1 MNDTTIYFAA
11 SYILGKHGQKD
22 YSKIFCHMH
31 IGSLIQR
38 MSSNTHQ
45 MFPFIYY
52 VSNSIAC
59 FGGKNEEKKKKEFYQ
74 ESLHGFNSLEYYQ
87 MRY

>member
-1 MNDTTIYFAA
+1 MQN
-11 SYILGKHGQKD
+11 S
-22 YSKIFCHMH
+22 
-31 IGSLIQR
+31 SLIQY
-38 MSSNTHQ
+38 MSSKTHQ
-45 MFPFIYY
+45 IFPFIYY

-59 FGGKNEEKKKKEFYQ
+59 FGGKKKKKRKKKEFYQ

>member
-1 MNDTTIYFAA
+1 MNDTTIYFAV

-31 IGSLIQR
+31 ISSLLQR
-38 MSSNTHQ
+38 MSSKTHQ
-45 MFPFIYY
+45 IFPFIYY
-52 VSNSIAC
+52 VSNSIA
-59 FGGKNEEKKKKEFYQ
+59 FLGGKKEEKKKEFYQ

-87 MRY
+87 MRC